1 MKLIKRARS
10 IKAVFVT
17 YLAAAA
23 AAVVT
28 STMTADDVTT
38 TPRTALTESQMP
50 VSGASPSGGRRP

>member
-38 TPRTALTESQMP
+38 TPQTESQMS
-50 VSGASPSGGRRP
+50 VSGVSPSGGRRP